1 MKMLTIVFASLLVGA
16 CTAAQMNES
25 TSTEVPP
32 SPVVQEQAPAA
43 TPTSDA
49 GEYADLPDF
58 GKAPELE
65 NQVWLNTSQALRLED
80 LRGKVV
86 LLDMWTFG

>member
-16 CTAAQMNES
+16 CTAAQGDEPAPR
-25 TSTEVPP
+25 EVPP
-32 SPVVQEQAPAA
+32 SPAVQEQAPTA

-49 GEYADLPDF
+49 GENADLPDL

-65 NQVWLNTSQALRLED
+65 NQVWLNTDQALRLED
-80 LRGKVV
+80 LRGNVV